1 MKPKTTVL
9 AAKVAAVL
17 IALTTGATAF
27 AQSAGGLFIEPGVTY
42 ERGETTIDYPA
53 PFSNSTGEANGFGL
67 MGRLGFHLQDIIIL
81 GLDARYAMPK
91 FTDSSVSY
99 DAEATSFNWGPF
111 VGIQTPLLGIRVW
124 GNYVAG
130 GFLDPK
136 SSGNLDV
143 KFEESTGYRV
153 GAGIHWLMVSIN
165 LEYQN
170 LKYNKAILESI
181 GGFNPG
187 STFDSVKPK
196 NESWI
201 LSVSFPFEM

>member
-1 MKPKTTVL
+1 MKTKTTL
-9 AAKVAAVL
+9 FAAKVAAVL
-17 IALTTGATAF
+17 IALTTGTAAF
-27 AQSAGGLFIEPGVTY
+27 AQSTGGLFIEPGVTY
-42 ERGETTIDYPA
+42 ERGKTTIDYPA
-53 PFSNSTGEANGFGL
+53 PFSNSTGEANGLGL
-67 MGRLGFHLQDIIIL
+67 MGRLGFHVQDIVFL

-91 FTDSSVSY
+91 FTDSSVTY
-99 DAEATSFNWGPF
+99 DAEAQSFNWGPF
-111 VGIQTPLLGIRVW
+111 VGVQTPLFGIRVW

-136 SSGNLDV
+136 ASGNLDV

-153 GAGIHWLMVSIN
+153 GAGIHWLMLSIN

-170 LKYNKAILESI
+170 LSYGKAILESI

-187 STFDSVKPK
+187 QTFDSVKPK

-201 LSVSFPFEM
+201 LSVSFPLEM